1 MTQNDLDSGSETLNP
16 VGRGKPVGGVS
27 SSFGNTGSTGGHCC
41 RRFWSAIITN
51 LPPIYDPLT
60 LSQSIALPALDQ
72 RVTRFLVV
80 SVRLAPRHLLSS
92 AGESAADKAFRPRFV
107 LRMGCPARGEVAQQD
122 GYTSLQNET

>member
-27 SSFGNTGSTGGHCC
+27 GKTGSTGGHC
-41 RRFWSAIITN
+41 RGVFWSAIITN

-80 SVRLAPRHLLSS
+80 SLRLAPRHLLSS
-92 AGESAADKAFRPRFV
+92 AGESAADKPFRPRFV
-107 LRMGCPARGEVAQQD
+107 LRMGCPARGEVAQ
-122 GYTSLQNET
+122 